1 MDDDKMS
8 TNKISGL
15 VSFHMKLTQGLD
27 VTETKFD
34 TSATLYKKNEKFFLF
49 FNETNFEDD
58 SITKCRYEMDDNSVR
73 IRRDGPIIMDQIYK
87 ISALQSG
94 YIKTI
99 YGQLDT
105 KSKTH
110 RLSLEIL
117 DATLTLN
124 LDYDLFVSNER
135 AGNYKLTGIFNKE
148 DI

>member
-1 MDDDKMS
+1 MN
-8 TNKISGL
+8 TNKTSGSL
-15 VSFHMKLTQGLD
+15 SFHMKLTQGLD
-27 VTETKFD
+27 ITETTFE

-58 SITKCRYEMDDNSVR
+58 SITKCRYEMDDTTVR
-73 IRRDGPIIMDQIYK
+73 IRRDGSIIMDQIYK
-87 ISALQSG
+87 ISELQAG
-94 YIKTI
+94 YIKTV

-117 DATLTLN
+117 DNKLTLN

-135 AGNYKLTGIFNKE
+135 AGNYKLTVIFNKE

>member
-1 MDDDKMS
+1 MN
-8 TNKISGL
+8 TNKISGSL
-15 VSFHMKLTQGLD
+15 SFHMKLTQGLD

-34 TSATLYKKNEKFFLF
+34 TSAILYKKNEKLFLF

-58 SITKCRYEMDDNSVR
+58 SITKCRYEIDENIVR
-73 IRRDGPIIMDQIYK
+73 IRRDGQIIMDQNYK
-87 ISALQSG
+87 VSEPQIG

-110 RLSLEIL
+110 RLSLEVL
-117 DATLTLN
+117 DEKIILN
-124 LDYDLFVSNER
+124 LDYDLFVSGER
-135 AGNYKLTGIFNKE
+135 AGNYKLTVAFNKE

>member
-1 MDDDKMS
+1 MNI
-8 TNKISGL
+8 NKTSGSL
-15 VSFHMKLTQGLD
+15 SFHMKLTQGLD
-27 VTETKFD
+27 ITETTFE

-58 SITKCRYEMDDNSVR
+58 SITKCRYEMDDTTVR
-73 IRRDGPIIMDQIYK
+73 IRRDGSIIMDQIYK
-87 ISALQSG
+87 ISELQAG
-94 YIKTI
+94 YIKTV

-117 DATLTLN
+117 DNKLTLN

-135 AGNYKLTGIFNKE
+135 AGNYKLTVIFNKE